1 MLVKDLMTPDPLAV
15 SPDAPVSA
23 AARLLSKYNVGVLPV
38 AGSGKQLC
46 GLVTDRDIVLR
57 CVAAEK
63 EPNKTAVR
71 EIMTRRVLSASP
83 EDDLEEAARLMAK
96 EQVRRLPVTEAGKL
110 VGLLSLGDL
119 SANRELTMEASACL
133 AEICRNVVER

>member
-1 MLVKDLMTPDPLAV
+1 MLVKDLMTRDPLTI

-23 AARLLSKYNVGVLPV
+23 AARLLSRYNLGVLPV
-38 AGSGKQLC
+38 SGSGKQLC
-46 GLVTDRDIVLR
+46 GVLTDRDIVLR

-63 EPNKTAVR
+63 SPDRTPVR

-83 EDDLEEAARLMAK
+83 DDDVEKAAWRMSQ
-96 EQVRRLPVTEAGKL
+96 EQVRRLPVVEDGRL

-119 SANRELTMEASACL
+119 SINREFAMEASSCL
-133 AEICRNVVER
+133 AEICRNLISR